1 MEDIYRERKKEIR
14 SERDKTYEDRKKQA
28 LAEGQITLFLTC
40 PLCGLNRPLKRW
52 GKEARFQVK
61 PDYFL
66 IQARSSRGRGSG
78 FFLNLKESMK
88 IEEVKQEYPE
98 LYENIKKSIKE
109 LNKIFK

>member
-1 MEDIYRERKKEIR
+1 MYRERKKESR
-14 SERDKTYEDRKKQA
+14 SERDKTYENRKKKA

-40 PLCGLNRPLKRW
+40 PLCGLNRPLERW
-52 GKEARFQVK
+52 GKQITFQVK

-78 FFLNLKESMK
+78 FFLNSKESMK
-88 IEEVKQEYPE
+88 IEEVKKKYPE
-98 LYENIKKSIKE
+98 LYDNIKKSIKE